1 MHKPK
6 THVAARHCSTRIHD
20 TMHAAMLSSKT
31 TFATTTIATTKKS
44 STARRAIVTKV
55 CLDRSRRDDGS
66 SRHQSR
72 ANAFGRGS
80 HERVRAWMDARLTRR
95 ATVDWRAR
103 AHGVMRRNML
113 RENGASAGVLDARAV
128 RGGARYVGEC
138 ALTVCCYPL
147 ARVFVS
153 GCEWLIV
160 FDDGVG

>member
-1 MHKPK
+1 MPK

-55 CLDRSRRDDGS
+55 RLDPRARARSRRDATNDGS

-80 HERVRAWMDARLTRR
+80 HERVRAWM
-95 ATVDWRAR
+95 
-103 AHGVMRRNML
+103 
-113 RENGASAGVLDARAV
+113 
-128 RGGARYVGEC
+128 
-138 ALTVCCYPL
+138 
-147 ARVFVS
+147 RV
-153 GCEWLIV
+153 
-160 FDDGVG
+160 